1 MLWTNLAWP
10 LVDEQLVP
18 PTRSGP
24 LYITLALENG
34 TAGILSRMN
43 ASPPELILVTPFH
56 IENLRDVRTFISTH
70 QLREGDGCEWRGAV
84 PSFRRLSGGCAA
96 AGAPGSVVALET
108 CERST

>member
-56 IENLRDVRTFISTH
+56 IENLSDVRTFISTH
-70 QLREGDGCEWRGAV
+70 QYVKVMDANGVELYLR
-84 PSFRRLSGGCAA
+84 SSG
-96 AGAPGSVVALET
+96 
-108 CERST
+108 